1 MEIKNIF
8 YTDYNGSIKIDCD
21 ALIVALWNYKSSED
35 NKIYVN
41 DAEFINSTF
50 KSSYE
55 AAYAVSLGK
64 KWAWIDTYAYFDNE
78 GFLVSFSHWDDETC
92 PIDLDK
98 LDVCQLIRGLK
109 DINRQQQEHRM
120 TTPAENISRAIHDAL
135 KE

>member
-64 KWAWIDTYAYFDNE
+64 KWAWTDTYAYFDNE
-78 GFLVSFSHWDDETC
+78 GFLVSFSHWDDANS
-92 PIDLDK
+92 PIDK
-98 LDVCQLIRGLK
+98 K
-109 DINRQQQEHRM
+109 DIDCLVEGVENFNRQQQEHRM